1 MPEPLYSSCEA
12 HLATVGTSLLANTLR
27 LVRQALASGSTQARL
42 ATPLGSV
49 TVDFSQLGGPGA
61 LREVEECLAS
71 CADPARIDEEKCRRC
86 MSGDTPAR
94 RAVELVLYAEPYTA
108 SAELNAARWRLG
120 SPPRCP
126 GGVFF
131 VLYAS
136 DTIAGQLAAE
146 ILRGYL
152 EDIGCRARVEVVKG
166 LGQELWEGIA
176 ELARRIICHTDCL
189 AARGCRVYVNP
200 TGGFKPESAAAVL
213 AAGLA
218 GATAAYYVHEAMRE
232 PVFIPFPPLVVDAR
246 QASRL
251 LHGAAALETR
261 SSVCQ
266 GEVDDQLL
274 ALAVQAGAARPMP
287 RQPGCYMVDEER
299 ARELTRLLRVVLGA
313 GGCEPGC
320 PVPGQ

>member
-1 MPEPLYSSCEA
+1 MPELLHGGCEA
-12 HLATVGTSLLANTLR
+12 HLVTVGTSLLANTLR
-27 LVRQALASGSTQARL
+27 LVRRALASGSTQAGL
-42 ATPLGSV
+42 ATLLGSV
-49 TVDFSQLGGPGA
+49 TVDFGQLGGSEA
-61 LREVEECLAS
+61 LREAEECLAA
-71 CADPARIDEEKCRRC
+71 CADPASIDEEKCRRC
-86 MSGDTPAR
+86 ISGDTPAR
-94 RAVELVLYAEPYTA
+94 RAVELVLHAEPYAA

-120 SPPRCP
+120 APPRCP

-136 DTIAGQLAAE
+136 DTTAGQHAAE
-146 ILRGYL
+146 TLSRYL
-152 EDIGCRARVEVVKG
+152 ESIGCQARVEVVKG
-166 LGQELWEGIA
+166 LGHRLWEGVA

-189 AARGCRVYVNP
+189 SARGCRVYVNP

-218 GATAAYYVHEAMRE
+218 GAAAAYYVHEAMRE

-246 QASRL
+246 QASKL

-274 ALAVQAGAARPMP
+274 ALAVQTGAARPMP
-287 RQPGCYMVDEER
+287 GQPGCYRVDGGR

-320 PVPGQ
+320 PAPGH

>member
-1 MPEPLYSSCEA
+1 MPRPLRGGCEA
-12 HLATVGTSLLANTLR
+12 HLVTVGTSLLANTLR
-27 LVRQALASGSTQARL
+27 LLRRALASGSTQARL

-49 TVDFSQLGGPGA
+49 TVDFSQLGGPEA
-61 LREVEECLAS
+61 LREAEQCLAA
-71 CADPARIDEEKCRRC
+71 CADPARLDEGECRRC
-86 MSGDTPAR
+86 TSGDTAAR
-94 RAVELVLYAEPYTA
+94 RAAELALRSEPYMA
-108 SAELNAARWRLG
+108 SAEFNAARWRLG
-120 SPPRCP
+120 VPPRCP
-126 GGVFF
+126 SGVVF

-146 ILRGYL
+146 TLGGYL
-152 EDIGCRARVEVVKG
+152 EGIGCQARVEVVKG
-166 LGQELWEGIA
+166 LGHRLWEGVA

-189 AARGCRVYVNP
+189 AAQGCRVYVNP

-251 LHGAAALETR
+251 LHGAAVLETR
-261 SSVCQ
+261 GSVCQ

-274 ALAVQAGAARPMP
+274 ALAVQTGAARPAAG
-287 RQPGCYMVDEER
+287 QPGCYSVDQGM
-299 ARELTRLLRVVLGA
+299 ARGLTRLLRVVLGA
-313 GGCEPGC
+313 EGCGPGC
-320 PVPGQ
+320 PALER